1 MTAFNNEIFLF
12 GKDIEENDFS
22 MNQLNNNLHIEKFNP
37 IANAWQII

>member
-12 GKDIEENDFS
+12 GNDIEENDFS
-22 MNQLNNNLHIEKFNP
+22 MNQMNNLHIEKFNP